1 MEFIWL
7 YMTAWYD
14 VTSINKPIMTTSSA
28 LSRTTTTWMW
38 KSLQQVLLSENHR
51 DCLAPPSNSPPPDP
65 VEEVRVRKRLML
77 SSEHCP
83 RPQQQLGCGRVYSR
97 FYCQRTWLHL
107 AIVPH
112 LTQLRSW
119 WWGRGWCC
127 PSYIIVGLLST
138 LSHRHYSATT
148 WAYTNVRPT
157 DKSATKCGRGWTTY
171 SSYKYTWA

>member
-1 MEFIWL
+1 MI
-7 YMTAWYD
+7 A
-14 VTSINKPIMTTSSA
+14 
-28 LSRTTTTWMW
+28 R
-38 KSLQQVLLSENHR
+38 
-51 DCLAPPSNSPPPDP
+51 
-65 VEEVRVRKRLML
+65 
-77 SSEHCP
+77 
-83 RPQQQLGCGRVYSR
+83 
-97 FYCQRTWLHL
+97 LHL
-107 AIVPH
+107 AIVLH

-171 SSYKYTWA
+171 SFLQIHLSIKPSYNYTYPLNCTHCIFSWLFLSRAQIRKYVSICLNALRSSMFHIAMWNIELLKYRSLEWYNLQKTCLGVCWLTSIDCWTVEIK